1 MLKPGH
7 VLLLGAAS
15 LLPPAGPVRAAAD
28 DNAAQAFA
36 PPLGPMVLTR
46 TVWRG
51 LHDGKAIE
59 VTRSYAVTIR
69 ADGDGYLVDGRLID
83 TAVDAPAA
91 VAVLAEL
98 ERKRVET
105 DVFPFRLDRAGRIVP
120 GPTPAP
126 ADHRP
131 TARAAAGLVGA
142 APLPAQVRQQTRA
155 VLDEVIGAARTGTAW
170 PADLFNPVAARGEQ
184 TREVQLPGGAIGR
197 IAVSISVDRH
207 GAGHV
212 PRSFERTVTTSLGGT
227 DSTTRETWTMGP
239 R

>member
-15 LLPPAGPVRAAAD
+15 LLPSAGPVRAAAD
-28 DNAAQAFA
+28 DNAPQAFT
-36 PPLGPMVLTR
+36 PPSGPMVLSR

-51 LHDGKAIE
+51 LHDGKAIK
-59 VTRSYAVTIR
+59 VTRPYAVTIR
-69 ADGDGYLVDGRLID
+69 ADGDGYLVDGQLID

-105 DVFPFRLDRAGRIVP
+105 GVFPFRLDRTGRIVP
-120 GPTPAP
+120 GPAPAP

-142 APLPAQVRQQTRA
+142 APLPEQVRQQSRA
-155 VLDEVIGAARTGTAW
+155 VLDEVIGAARAGTAW
-170 PADLFNPVAARGEQ
+170 PADLFNPVAAKGEQ
-184 TREVQLPGGAIGR
+184 SREVQLPDGAKGR
-197 IAVSISVDRH
+197 IAVSISVERRS
-207 GAGHV
+207 AGHV
-212 PRSFERTVTTSLGGT
+212 PHSFERTVTTSLGGT